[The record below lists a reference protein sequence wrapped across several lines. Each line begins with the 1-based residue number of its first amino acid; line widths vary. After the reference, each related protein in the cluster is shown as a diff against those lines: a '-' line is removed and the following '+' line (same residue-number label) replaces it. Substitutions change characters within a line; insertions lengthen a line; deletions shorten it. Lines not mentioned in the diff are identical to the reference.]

1 MEAAFHRGDVA
12 PLVRP
17 TTQFQE
23 LSMTSFSMKK
33 LATTALAVAALA
45 SASSAFA
52 AKPIDAYYH
61 ATNGSLD
68 YRFMGYTDA
77 DGNYVSLAGQTI
89 LGARAE
95 VQFTPDE
102 EADLANFRMAMVVP
116 VDGAQSQYF
125 LVDGTSLIPTG
136 TKGKYY
142 ADLTSAL
149 YNGTIIESRFSIE
162 TYTLDANGN
171 PVSLHGALGTK
182 SGFHF
187 VVTHP

>member
-1 MEAAFHRGDVA
+1 
-12 PLVRP
+12 
-17 TTQFQE
+17 
-23 LSMTSFSMKK
+23 MTSFSLKK
-33 LATTALAVAALA
+33 LAVAALA
-45 SASSAFA
+45 TAALAGGSSAFA

-77 DGNYVSLAGQTI
+77 DGNYVSLAGQAI

-95 VQFTPDE
+95 VQFTPEE
-102 EADLANFRMAMVVP
+102 EADLPRFRMAMVVP
-116 VDGAQSQYF
+116 VSGAQSQYF

-149 YNGTIIESRFSIE
+149 FNGTILEGRFSVE
-162 TYTLDANGN
+162 TYSLDDAGN
-171 PVSLHGALGTK
+171 PVSLHGTLGAK